1 MSEPS
6 WLDTKLRRAPQARLL
21 DVGDALVLVSQGGE
35 ARELHG
41 DSAALARAV
50 LELLLVPRTGRELL
64 GELEALAG
72 GPIERPAVIGEL
84 LGFLR
89 DAQAIESAAASSRS
103 RSPMAPGPRVVLA
116 ITGAVASMHA
126 PAVVLSMQAR
136 GFRVRVAAT
145 EGALRFVRTEALE
158 ALTHEPVVAGLW
170 PTDDRLH
177 VPHIELAQWADAVVV
192 CPASATTIGRLA
204 SGDFGSIVSAIALS
218 TRAPVLVV
226 PSMNEVM
233 LTSAAVRRN
242 LATLAADGKHVA
254 GPASGIEV
262 ADRPEARI
270 PGLGAAPPPS
280 IVVQLLEAMLRR
292 RGAARRVPEAED
304 WDAMYRDHL
313 ESALPWHTDTADEDL
328 LAAVSRLAPAAC
340 AVLEVGTGLGTL
352 AVALARRGHRVIA
365 TDVSALALARA
376 HARAPEASVVWVR
389 DDVTASTLHGRFD
402 AIVDRGCLH
411 ALSDAQS
418 RAYAATVVRLLA
430 PGGVLVV
437 KTLAPAAAAPR
448 NLTAHTAES
457 LEALFGS
464 GLGVAMDEPSRLPG
478 PDDALPARLLVLR
491 RAPRTETKPD
501 SHERPAVAE

>member
-21 DVGDALVLVSQGGE
+21 DVGEALVLVSQGGE
-35 ARELHG
+35 GRELHA

-50 LELLLVPRTGRELL
+50 LELLMVPRTGRELVA
-64 GELEALAG
+64 ELEALSG

-84 LGFLR
+84 LGLLR
-89 DAQAIESAAASSRS
+89 DAGAIESATASPRPA
-103 RSPMAPGPRVVLA
+103 RRVIPGPRVVLG
-116 ITGAVASMHA
+116 ITGAVATMHA
-126 PAVVLSMQAR
+126 PAVVQAMQAR

-158 ALTHEPVVAGLW
+158 ALVHEPVVAGLW
-170 PTDDRLH
+170 PTGDRLH

-226 PSMNEVM
+226 PSMNEAM

-242 LATLAADGKHVA
+242 LATLAADGMHVA
-254 GPASGIEV
+254 APASGIEV

-280 IVVQLLEAMLRR
+280 VVVQLLEAMLRR
-292 RGAARRVPEAED
+292 RGTSRRVPEAED

-313 ESALPWHTDTADEDL
+313 ETALPWHTEAADDDL
-328 LAAVSRLAPAAC
+328 LAAVSRLAAPPS
-340 AVLEVGTGLGTL
+340 AVLEIGTGLGTL
-352 AVALARRGHRVIA
+352 AVELASRGHQVIA
-365 TDVSALALARA
+365 TDVSAVALEQA
-376 HARAPEASVVWVR
+376 HTRAPEAPVVWIR
-389 DDVTASTLHGRFD
+389 DDVTDSTLRGRFD

-411 ALSDAQS
+411 ALSDTQS
-418 RAYAATVVRLLA
+418 RAYAATVARLLA
-430 PGGVLVV
+430 PGGVLVL
-437 KTLAPAAAAPR
+437 KTLAPEAAAPR
-448 NLTAHTAES
+448 GVTAHTAAT
-457 LEALFGS
+457 LTALFGTTFE
-464 GLGVAMDEPSRLPG
+464 LALDEASTMPG
-478 PDDALPARLLVLR
+478 PEGAASARLVVLR
-491 RAPRTETKPD
+491 R
-501 SHERPAVAE
+501 S